1 MRLLFDQNLSFRLG
15 DKLRDLFPGST
26 QVRLLGLDRAPDEQI
41 WETAK
46 REDYVIVTQDVDFVN
61 LSLLKGP
68 PPKVVW
74 LRCGNQ
80 PTASIEQLVRSHSEA
95 LQAFESRAL
104 PGFIEIWP

>member
-1 MRLLFDQNLSFRLG
+1 MRLLFDQNLSFRLA
-15 DKLRDLFPGST
+15 DKLRDIFPGSN
-26 QVRLLGLDRAPDEQI
+26 QVRLLGLDRSPDEQI

-46 REDYVIVTQDVDFVN
+46 REGYVIVTQDVDFVN

-80 PTASIEQLVRSHSEA
+80 PTAFIEQLVRSHISA
-95 LQAFESRAL
+95 LQAFEKRDLS
-104 PGFIEIWP
+104 GFIEIWP